1 MTDGNHTSSLVVVL
15 GPKPLEIFN
24 SLLRH
29 WHVGHVGLAEERID
43 DDSNEKVEEHLRN
56 DDLEE
61 QMEGD
66 CRTEATTS
74 TGGIWVTRSEA
85 VSDHGFVRLVLLAL
99 ILKGVRLGRVKH
111 NSVPCF
117 TS

>member
-1 MTDGNHTSSLVVVL
+1 MVVVL

-43 DDSNEKVEEHLRN
+43 YDRDEEVEEHLRN

-99 ILKGVRLGRVKH
+99 VQKGVRLGRVKH